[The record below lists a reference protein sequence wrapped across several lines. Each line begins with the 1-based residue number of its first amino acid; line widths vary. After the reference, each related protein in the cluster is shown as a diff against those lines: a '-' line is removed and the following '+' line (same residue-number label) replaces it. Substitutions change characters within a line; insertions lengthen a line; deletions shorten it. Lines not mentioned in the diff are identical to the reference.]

1 LDGIKKKLH
10 ELNTSNILP
19 KGFKLVPFYDR
30 TELVQ
35 HTLHTVF
42 ENLGMGMI
50 LVFLVLMFFLG
61 DLRTAIIA
69 AVNIPLA
76 MLGAN
81 ILLYLTNTP
90 ANLLSLGAVDFGII
104 IDSTIIVVENIFRHL
119 STDQWPGDTT
129 ANCIR
134 RAAEEV
140 GGPMLYTTLI
150 FIIAFLPLFTMKG
163 VEGVIFS
170 PMSHTYAYA
179 LSIAILLAVTV
190 TPVLSSYLLKLGIK
204 ETHNVVWET
213 FHNFYHNLFVKIL
226 QRPKLAAGIIISV
239 LVGGLAV
246 FPFLGSEFLP
256 KLEEGNIWARAT
268 MPLASSLANGM
279 RVANGARR
287 IFRTFPEV
295 TDVLSETGR
304 ADDGTDLAQFND
316 VEFMVVLKDQSKWP
330 HGLTKDKL
338 IDQMDIKLNKAYPE
352 ANWGYS
358 QNIQDNVDE
367 ALTGIKGT
375 NAVKV
380 YGPELEEDDRFAGLV
395 SDVLKKVPGMADVS
409 AYKCIGI
416 PNLQI
421 TPDRK
426 VCARYGI
433 NVGDVNAIVQAAIG
447 GVQATQ
453 VYEGDRTF
461 PLMVRWQPK
470 YRQNLEAIRQIK
482 VAIPSGGY
490 IPLAQVADI
499 RVKGGASL
507 IYRQAGRRYVPVRF
521 SVRGRDLASTIEDA
535 KRQLAQQIKLPE
547 GYSLD
552 WVGQYSELR
561 DANRR
566 LAVIVPIAL
575 LLITGILY
583 AATRSVVNTL
593 ILMAQVPV
601 ACLGGILALAITGT
615 PFSISAA
622 VGFISIFAIAIM
634 DGILLNFYIHQLWE
648 EGHSVLESI
657 VMGADRRFRA
667 LMMTA
672 LVDGLGLLP
681 AALSTKIGSETQKP
695 LAIVVIGGAISIAL
709 LTRIFHP
716 TLVYLLHD
724 QLGLTDEGERHKNGG
739 KK

>member
-1 LDGIKKKLH
+1 M
-10 ELNTSNILP
+10 T
-19 KGFKLVPFYDR
+19 
-30 TELVQ
+30 
-35 HTLHTVF
+35 
-42 ENLGMGMI
+42 
-50 LVFLVLMFFLG
+50 
-61 DLRTAIIA
+61 
-69 AVNIPLA
+69 
-76 MLGAN
+76 
-81 ILLYLTNTP
+81 
-90 ANLLSLGAVDFGII
+90 
-104 IDSTIIVVENIFRHL
+104 
-119 STDQWPGDTT
+119 
-129 ANCIR
+129 
-134 RAAEEV
+134 
-140 GGPMLYTTLI
+140 
-150 FIIAFLPLFTMKG
+150 
-163 VEGVIFS
+163 
-170 PMSHTYAYA
+170 
-179 LSIAILLAVTV
+179 
-190 TPVLSSYLLKLGIK
+190 
-204 ETHNVVWET
+204 
-213 FHNFYHNLFVKIL
+213 
-226 QRPKLAAGIIISV
+226 AGIIIVV

-246 FPFLGSEFLP
+246 FPFLGGEFLP
-256 KLEEGNIWARAT
+256 RLEEGNIWARAT

-287 IFRTFPEV
+287 IFKSFPEV
-295 TDVLSETGR
+295 TQVLSESGR

-316 VEFMVVLKDQSKWP
+316 VEFMVNLKDQSKWRR
-330 HGLTKDKL
+330 GLTKDKL
-338 IDQMDIKLNKAYPE
+338 IDQMDKKLNKAFPE

-380 YGPELEEDDRFAGLV
+380 YGPDLEEDDRLAGEI
-395 SDVLKKVPGMADVS
+395 SDVLKKVPGMADIS
-409 AYKCIGI
+409 AYKCLGI

-426 VCARYGI
+426 ICARYGI

-461 PLMVRWQPK
+461 PLIVRWQPK
-470 YRQNLEAIRQIK
+470 YRQSMEAIRQIK

-499 RVKGGASL
+499 GVKAGASL

-521 SVRGRDLASTIEDA
+521 SVRDRDLQSTIEDA
-535 KRQLAQQIKLPE
+535 KRQVARAVKLPE
-547 GYSLD
+547 GVSLD
-552 WVGQYSELR
+552 WVGQYNELR
-561 DANRR
+561 EANRR

-583 AATRSVVNTL
+583 AATRSVINTL

-601 ACLGGILALAITGT
+601 ACLGGILALAVTGT

-648 EGHSVLESI
+648 EGHSVIDSI

-667 LMMTA
+667 VMMTA

-681 AALSTKIGSETQKP
+681 AAISTKIGSETQKP

-709 LTRIFHP
+709 LTRVFQP
-716 TLVYLLHD
+716 TLMFLLHR
-724 QLGLTDEGERHKNGG
+724 QLGLTDEGKGG
-739 KK
+739 PRMEGTNEKDRSNHPA